1 MDMICCSEFWSRL
14 SILFIEE
21 LNMEYT
27 NLMPKPKT
35 TMAKMSMTR
44 KLTDNSMPLLFMEK
58 MAGREIYKFM
68 VLRI

>member
-1 MDMICCSEFWSRL
+1 
-14 SILFIEE
+14 
-21 LNMEYT
+21 
-27 NLMPKPKT
+27 MPKPKT